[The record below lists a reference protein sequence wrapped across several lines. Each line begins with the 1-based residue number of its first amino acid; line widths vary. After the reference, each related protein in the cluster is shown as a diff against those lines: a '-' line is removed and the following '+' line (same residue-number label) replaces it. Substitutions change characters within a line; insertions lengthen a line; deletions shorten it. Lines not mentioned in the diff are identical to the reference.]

1 MITKEPTHADLEA
14 WKQIWTQYKDKL
26 QPNRKS
32 GMELLHY
39 LQKKF
44 VLTERF
50 DEHAIR
56 AISDNVTMNSH
67 SAEKIPAGEK
77 PIPRAFFL
85 ENAGAGT
92 YLYQPENQDAPDLWD
107 GKVSRIF
114 VGVELTTGEFMVEG
128 STLLWDELYAFRGLD
143 EQDLQNYVCVALY
156 INCCNRIQQWK
167 RKNRED
173 LR

>member
-14 WKQIWTQYKDKL
+14 LKQIWTQYKDQL

-67 SAEKIPAGEK
+67 SAEKIPAEGK
-77 PIPRAFFL
+77 LIPRAFFL

-167 RKNRED
+167 RKNGED

>member
-1 MITKEPTHADLEA
+1 MITREPTHVDLKA
-14 WKQIWTQYKDKL
+14 WKQIWIQYKDQL

-39 LQKKF
+39 LQDKF

-50 DEHAIR
+50 DEHALR
-56 AISDNVTMNSH
+56 VISDNVTMNSH

-77 PIPRAFFL
+77 TISRAFFV

-92 YLYQPENQDAPDLWD
+92 YLYQPENRDAPDLW
-107 GKVSRIF
+107 GGEVSRIF

-156 INCCNRIQQWK
+156 VNCCKRIQQGK
-167 RKNRED
+167 DRER
-173 LR
+173 LV

>member
-14 WKQIWTQYKDKL
+14 WKQIWTQYKDQL

-67 SAEKIPAGEK
+67 SAEKIPAEGK

-92 YLYQPENQDAPDLWD
+92 YLYQPEN
-107 GKVSRIF
+107 
-114 VGVELTTGEFMVEG
+114 
-128 STLLWDELYAFRGLD
+128 
-143 EQDLQNYVCVALY
+143 
-156 INCCNRIQQWK
+156 
-167 RKNRED
+167 
-173 LR
+173 